1 MSIQGGM
8 QGAALGSQFGAPG
21 AIIGGVAGL
30 TGMFG
35 GGGEDEAAKQAEA
48 NRQAQLAW
56 NKQQDPF
63 SAGGNREQ
71 YVPRLNE
78 LMQGGYAGVAGDPMF
93 KQLNE
98 QSLSDTQRAMSAKGY
113 NMSGNEM
120 IGLRETSAKNQMS
133 FFDDQYRRLAEL
145 SGASRGGGQAAMGQ
159 SAQNIYQQGQDS
171 LQSNLNTFSG
181 FMQGLDNIFG
191 DTSNPNMTASNMWNS
206 VGTSG
211 AFQFLK
217 SGG

>member
-1 MSIQGGM
+1 MSIQQGM
-8 QGAALGSQFGAPG
+8 QGAALGSSFGAPG
-21 AIIGGVAGL
+21 AVIGGIAGL

-35 GGGEDEAAKQAEA
+35 DGGQGEAAAQAEA

-93 KQLNE
+93 RQLNE
-98 QSLSDTQRAMSAKGY
+98 QSMSDTQRAMSAKGY
-113 NMSGNEM
+113 NMSGNEL
-120 IGLRETSAKNQMS
+120 IGLRDTSAKNQMS
-133 FFDDQYRRLAEL
+133 FFNDQYNRLAEL
-145 SGASRGGGQAAMGQ
+145 SGASRGGGAPAMGQ
-159 SAQNIYQQGQDS
+159 SASSIYQQGQES
-171 LQSNLNTFSG
+171 LQSNLNTFGG

-191 DTSNPNMTASNMWNS
+191 DTEFNFNWEQRDPGILSPGWARS
-206 VGTSG
+206 
-211 AFQFLK
+211 
-217 SGG
+217 

>member
-1 MSIQGGM
+1 MSIQQGM
-8 QGAALGSQFGAPG
+8 QGAALGSSFGAPG
-21 AIIGGVAGL
+21 AIIGGIAGL

-35 GGGEDEAAKQAEA
+35 DGGKDEAAAQAEA

-78 LMQGGYAGVAGDPMF
+78 LMQGGYAGVAQDPMF
-93 KQLNE
+93 QQLNN
-98 QSLSDTQRAMSAKGY
+98 QSMSDTQRAMSAKGY

-120 IGLRETSAKNQMS
+120 NALRDNSAKNQMN

-145 SGASRGGGQAAMGQ
+145 SGASRGGGSVAKGQ
-159 SAQNIYQQGQDS
+159 DPNSIYQQGQDS
-171 LQSNLNTFSG
+171 TQTNLNTFGG

-191 DTSNPNMTASNMWNS
+191 DEGVSFNWGGSD
-206 VGTSG
+206 SG
-211 AFQFLK
+211 ILSPGWAR
-217 SGG
+217 